1 MTHSGWY
8 LKDPMT
14 KLPFRNALA
23 NSRGVYQS
31 KAMTLMGFIGLAFSI
46 FLAVRVIQGFQDNG
60 WGMLIMISPFLGIA
74 GAIVA
79 SNNGSKEAAYLSIAA
94 GGLVYFGGMYW
105 GSRRK

>member
-1 MTHSGWY
+1 
-8 LKDPMT
+8 
-14 KLPFRNALA
+14 
-23 NSRGVYQS
+23 
-31 KAMTLMGFIGLAFSI
+31 MTLMGFIGLAFSI

-79 SNNGSKEAAYLSIAA
+79 SKNGSKEAAYLSIAA

-105 GSRRK
+105 ESRRK

>member
-1 MTHSGWY
+1 
-8 LKDPMT
+8 
-14 KLPFRNALA
+14 
-23 NSRGVYQS
+23 
-31 KAMTLMGFIGLAFSI
+31 MTLMGFVGLAFSI
-46 FLAVRVIQGFQDNG
+46 FLAVRVIQGFQDYG
-60 WGMLIMISPFLGIA
+60 WGMLIMLSPAFGIA